1 MTAGGTDICIWH
13 VLGSGK
19 LVQRI
24 TAHQKTATSVMVMD
38 TSGGAEPQVVSAG
51 LDGHIKVCPPPTHTH
66 TGLHAKGGLPT
77 IVFTGGCHG
86 G

>member
-51 LDGHIKVCPPPTHTH
+51 LDGHVKVRPLIA
-66 TGLHAKGGLPT
+66 LHAKC
-77 IVFTGGCHG
+77 GCW
-86 G
+86 